1 MIFSIILI
9 KNTNNLLL
17 ELGPLAVKAF
27 YYDVARDLLKSFI
40 TMEQTKEKSSV
51 LGTKT
56 SEVYALV
63 MHFCKDLDNENLMNL
78 DS

>member
-1 MIFSIILI
+1 MI

-27 YYDVARDLLKSFI
+27 YYDVARDLLKSFVA
-40 TMEQTKEKSSV
+40 MNNGSV

-56 SEVYALV
+56 TKVFDLV
-63 MHFCKDLDNENLMNL
+63 MHFCKDMENENIMNL
-78 DS
+78 VD